1 MQRGSFLSTLVL
13 DQFAPGGNNAG
24 RGSKVAVGAF
34 SCLWFKRKM
43 CSILLLVK
51 NNNKKLFTTGSCLL
65 RNYIWSESFVCVCRG
80 VCVCVCLNSN
90 VYRSF
95 IKADSRRKQSLNT
108 AIWPALASAGCLQTS
123 SIWRVAE
130 AASHCGFWIAAIWLT
145 SSQALATFKTS
156 WSLVNTDHEALASVI
171 IIVMSDDKLPGLT
184 YYGPDWAQLGLG
196 V

>member
-65 RNYIWSESFVCVCRG
+65 RNYI
-80 VCVCVCLNSN
+80 
-90 VYRSF
+90 
-95 IKADSRRKQSLNT
+95 
-108 AIWPALASAGCLQTS
+108 
-123 SIWRVAE
+123 
-130 AASHCGFWIAAIWLT
+130 
-145 SSQALATFKTS
+145 
-156 WSLVNTDHEALASVI
+156 
-171 IIVMSDDKLPGLT
+171 
-184 YYGPDWAQLGLG
+184 
-196 V
+196 